1 MLQCPRRAS
10 HNTWRA
16 AHSDTLLQSI
26 SAVTG
31 CQLPLL
37 SVTVAVRYR
46 CPNRL
51 HKSPAWKEETRV
63 SIEHQT
69 PVMDVP
75 PHSTVEELVELAKDR
90 DGWRAYRFQ
99 LRDKLSLKS
108 PIQWNGTG
116 VATEQ
121 HRKAKKDR

>member
-1 MLQCPRRAS
+1 MSHLTERTIAEEYRVPTVDLVLWLRLRRLKWVGHILRLPEERMVRKVMLAKHAEQLEKHGCPK
-10 HNTWRA
+10 HGEV
-16 AHSDTLLQSI
+16 L
-26 SAVTG
+26 
-31 CQLPLL
+31 
-37 SVTVAVRYR
+37 
-46 CPNRL
+46 
-51 HKSPAWKEETRV
+51 
-63 SIEHQT
+63 
-69 PVMDVP
+69 MDVP